1 MSAKKKKFLK
11 TDIPPTPPFRDPGDL
26 PRHVAIIMD
35 GNGRWARRR
44 GLPRVLG
51 HRFGVESVREVIWTT
66 AELGIPYLSLFT
78 FSTENWQRPPQE
90 VRFLMRLLTRL
101 LYAEVEN
108 LKRKGV
114 RLHTLGKEETLPE
127 EVQEALAHVRRETRE
142 GDRLQLYLA
151 LSYGGRLEI
160 LEAVRGIARKVARG
174 ELTPDAIDEETFRAH
189 LLAPEL
195 PDVDLLIRTSGE
207 YRISNF
213 LLWQIPYAELY
224 ITEIFWPDFRREA
237 YLEALAA
244 YARRERRFGTVPEG
258 A

>member
-1 MSAKKKKFLK
+1 
-11 TDIPPTPPFRDPGDL
+11 
-26 PRHVAIIMD
+26 MD

-44 GLPRVLG
+44 GLPRILG

-66 AELGIPYLSLFT
+66 AELGIPFLSLFT
-78 FSTENWQRPPQE
+78 FSTENWQRPPEE

-101 LYAEVEN
+101 LYAEVGN

-114 RLHTLGKEETLPE
+114 RLHTLGKETTLPE
-127 EVQEALAHVRRETRE
+127 EVREALAFVRKETAT
-142 GDRLQLYLA
+142 GTRLQLYLA

-160 LEAVRGIARKVARG
+160 LEAVRALARRVARG
-174 ELTPDAIDEETFRAH
+174 ELDPDRIDEDVFRKH

-207 YRISNF
+207 FRISNF

-224 ITEIFWPDFRREA
+224 ITDIFWPDFRREA
-237 YLEALAA
+237 YLKALEA
-244 YARRERRFGTVPEG
+244 YARRERRFGAVPEE